1 MDEKSVAIILLNWN
15 AYNDTVECLHSLEK
29 LVYQNFHVFLV
40 DNDSKDQSYEKLR
53 AGQLSGA
60 FNLQLTI
67 IQSGSN
73 MGCAGGNNVGMKA
86 AYEQGYEYL
95 WMLNNDT
102 IVDQHSLTRLVDE
115 METDHK
121 IGIVGSKIINMNNN
135 LVWFAGGS
143 INPYLGTSKP
153 YGIDQ
158 QESEEFNMRKEVD
171 FVVGCSMLFRRE
183 LIELIGW
190 LDEDYFIY
198 YEDTD
203 WNLKAKKAGMKIVY
217 VPDSLIYHKESSSTK
232 SEELSPHYAYYLM
245 RNGYLFVKRNNP
257 KYKMIA
263 LLYMAYRIVKFH
275 LLYVLN
281 KDNKLKRSRMIFKGA
296 LHGLRNQI
304 GQFSD

>member
-29 LVYQNFHVFLV
+29 LVYRNFRVFLV

-53 AGQLSGA
+53 ADQLSGA
-60 FNLQLTI
+60 FSLPLTI

-73 MGCAGGNNVGMKA
+73 IGCAGGNNVGLKA
-86 AYEQGYEYL
+86 AYEEGYEYL

-102 IVDQHSLTRLVDE
+102 IVDQHSLTRLVEE
-115 METDHK
+115 METNVQ

-143 INPYLGTSKP
+143 INQYLGTSTP
-153 YGIDQ
+153 YGIDR
-158 QESEEFNMRKEVD
+158 QESEKFNTRKEVG

-183 LIELIGW
+183 LIDLIGW

-257 KYKMIA
+257 KYKLIA
-263 LLYMAYRIVKFH
+263 LLYMTYRIVKFH
-275 LLYVLN
+275 LLYVWN
-281 KDNKLKRSRMIFKGA
+281 KDHKLKRSRMIFKGA
-296 LHGLRNQI
+296 LHGLKNQN

>member
-1 MDEKSVAIILLNWN
+1 MNEKSVAIILLNWN
-15 AYNDTVECLHSLEK
+15 AYHDTVECLYSLEK
-29 LVYQNFHVFLV
+29 LSYQNFHVFLV
-40 DNDSKDQSYEKLR
+40 DNDSKDQSYERLR
-53 AGQLSGA
+53 ADQLSGA
-60 FNLQLTI
+60 FSIPLTM
-67 IQSGSN
+67 IQSGGN
-73 MGCAGGNNVGMKA
+73 IGCAGGNNVGMKA

-102 IVDQHSLTRLVDE
+102 IADQHSLTRLVEE
-115 METDHK
+115 MESDK
-121 IGIVGSKIINMNNN
+121 EIGIVGSKIINMNNN

-143 INPYLGTSKP
+143 INQYLGTSKP

-158 QESEEFNMRKEVD
+158 PESEKFNERKEVD

-257 KYKMIA
+257 KYKGIA
-263 LLYMAYRIVKFH
+263 LFYMAYRIVKFH
-275 LLYVLN
+275 LLYVFN

-296 LHGLRNQI
+296 LHGVRNQI